1 MPPIDDNTKIESPAM
16 SLGEHIEELRKR
28 IVFSLIGAAI
38 TTTFSF
44 FFATKIIA
52 YLRSPYDKAMHHLD
66 LEPHL
71 QLFAPA
77 EGFMLYMKIATWA
90 GLVMASPWIFYQFWK
105 FISAG
110 LYWKEKRYV
119 YIAVPISAI
128 LFLLGTLFAALYIAP
143 YTITFFIVFNRD
155 VMGSDSP
162 FRFSDYISFMVN
174 TMVVFGICFQ
184 TPIAMYFLNKVGLVS
199 LAFLTK
205 SRRYV
210 IFIITV
216 VAGLFSP
223 GADAISLLAMAIPL
237 YFLYEIGIIVIRF
250 TGRKKQEETAI
261 T

>member
-1 MPPIDDNTKIESPAM
+1 MPPTDDNLHGEPHAM
-16 SLGEHIEELRKR
+16 SLGEHIDELRKR
-28 IVFSLIGAAI
+28 LIYSLIGAAI

-44 FFATKIIA
+44 FFASKIIA
-52 YLRSPYDKAMHHLD
+52 YLRLPYDNAMRHLN

-77 EGFMLYMKIATWA
+77 EGFMLYMKIATWS
-90 GLVMASPWIFYQFWK
+90 GLVLASPWIFYQLWK
-105 FISAG
+105 FVGAG

-119 YIAVPISAI
+119 YIAVPVSAI
-128 LFLLGTLFAALYIAP
+128 LFLIGTLFAALYIAP

-162 FRFSDYISFMVN
+162 FRFSDYISFIVN
-174 TMVVFGICFQ
+174 TMVVFGVCFQ
-184 TPIAMYFLNKVGLVS
+184 TPVAMYFLNKVGLVS
-199 LAFLTK
+199 LEFLTK

-237 YFLYEIGIIVIRF
+237 YLLYEVGVIVIRF
-250 TGRKKQEETAI
+250 WGKKEEKASA
-261 T
+261 